1 MPLVATGLRR
11 QIAASGLSALLL
23 APPSIAR
30 AEQGFAYSCQWI
42 SEVTPDAVIR
52 FTSTNG
58 VGVYTGDLLYKGK
71 RLMVVQ
77 EGQSQGYGSNWW
89 STGGQ
94 DGPSGQVV
102 VFAGNQVVRGTAGF
116 WHGKRPN
123 DTQRVLLVGLGSAL
137 WYAGDQRWRDEPTLL
152 TAAEGFWRASSK
164 CRSLA

>member
-1 MPLVATGLRR
+1 MRR
-11 QIAASGLSALLL
+11 QIAASGLSALLM

-58 VGVYTGDLLYKGK
+58 VGVYTGALLYKGK

-77 EGQSQGYGSNWW
+77 ERQSQGYCSHWW
-89 STGGQ
+89 STGEQ

-102 VFAGNQVVRGTAGF
+102 VFAGHQVV
-116 WHGKRPN
+116 
-123 DTQRVLLVGLGSAL
+123 
-137 WYAGDQRWRDEPTLL
+137 
-152 TAAEGFWRASSK
+152 
-164 CRSLA
+164 